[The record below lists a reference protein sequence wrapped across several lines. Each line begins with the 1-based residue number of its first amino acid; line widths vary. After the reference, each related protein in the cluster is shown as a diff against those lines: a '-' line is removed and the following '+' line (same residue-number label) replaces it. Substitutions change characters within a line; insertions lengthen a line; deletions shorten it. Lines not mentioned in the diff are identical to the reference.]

1 MGVSPY
7 NAKSPG
13 IQCDTVNIP
22 LSVLTA
28 TQLKRYNAYTAQ
40 RKKSAMKQVQERKAE
55 EGLVPKQE
63 QDVPKQDVS
72 QDNTYSDH
80 VNTKGRPRITY
91 KLLIVDNIYD

>member
-55 EGLVPKQE
+55 EGLVPKQ
-63 QDVPKQDVS
+63 DMS